1 MSELNEEA
9 FLGALDLGPAW
20 TRQIFLNGV
29 PVQMKL
35 DTGADV
41 TAIPE
46 TMYQITLQSK
56 PSLTKPNRLL
66 QGPDG

>member
-1 MSELNEEA
+1 MSELNVEA
-9 FLGALDLGPAW
+9 FLGAIDLGTAW

-41 TAIPE
+41 TTIQKLP
-46 TMYQITLQSK
+46 TGKRYCLNQV
-56 PSLTKPNRLL
+56 
-66 QGPDG
+66 

>member
-20 TRQIFLNGV
+20 TRQIFLNGI
-29 PVQMKL
+29 PVEMKL

-46 TMYQITLQSK
+46 TTYRKTLQSK
-56 PSLTKPNRLL
+56 PSLTKPNCLL
-66 QGPDG
+66 